1 MRVFITLILLFLPLK
16 ASLFSDDELILWLDQ
31 ARFYDQIDAEYVEI
45 RGFEEEDV
53 KAYLTVKREGI
64 NLSANDLEEAQKAIW
79 RHSEWGRASKALVLA
94 PWERMLMTFL
104 GAATSPRPT
113 ICWPELMG
121 LYIRGVPC
129 APVLIER
136 LKGIEGLSLNLT
148 ALRLQ

>member
-1 MRVFITLILLFLPLK
+1 MRVLIILSFIFLPLK
-16 ASLFSDDELILWLDQ
+16 ASLFSDQELVTWLDQ
-31 ARFYDQIDAEYVEI
+31 ARAYDQVDAEYVEQ
-45 RGFEEEDV
+45 REFEEEAV
-53 KAYLTVKREGI
+53 KAYLTAKRVDVD
-64 NLSANDLEEAQKAIW
+64 LSAKDLEEAQKAIW